1 MQRVF
6 VAVVLLCLGAG
17 GPARAEDDVAAF
29 YKDKTIRMVVGSA
42 AGSGYDIG
50 ARVVARYMRQHIP
63 GNPTIIVQNQPGAA
77 SIAMTSGLFNSGP
90 FDGTV
95 IGAAINGMP
104 TAPLLEPS
112 AARFDPAKLFWLGS
126 ANREVQVTYLWHTA
140 PVNKLAE
147 LYSTE
152 VIVGATTPGTTQVD
166 FPLVANAV
174 LGTKFKVISGYK
186 GTTDIHKAMESGEVH
201 GNGSSAYASL
211 KAINAAWVN
220 EGKVK
225 IIGQWGSRKH
235 PDLPDVPAMIDEAK
249 TDADRQALQLIM
261 ARLEYGRPFFAPPG
275 LPPARAQALRRAFE
289 LTMHDPAFLAE
300 ADRVQL
306 EIVPVSGDEVA
317 ALVSQVLATPPDV
330 VERVRTALNAR
341 HGGK

>member
-1 MQRVF
+1 MKKF
-6 VAVVLLCLGAG
+6 ALAILLLCIGAAA
-17 GPARAEDDVAAF
+17 PARAEDDVAAF
-29 YKDKTIRMVVGSA
+29 YKDKIIRMVVGSA

-50 ARVVARYMRQHIP
+50 ARAVARYMRQFIP

-77 SIAMTSGLFNSGP
+77 SITMTSTLYNAAP
-90 FDGTV
+90 RDGTV

-104 TAPLLEPS
+104 TAPLLEPA
-112 AARFDPAKLFWLGS
+112 AARFDPAKLYWLGS

-140 PVNKLAE
+140 PAKTLAD
-147 LYSTE
+147 LYTTE

-174 LGTKFKVISGYK
+174 LGTKFKVISGYQ

-211 KAINAAWVN
+211 KVLNADWVKD
-220 EGKVK
+220 GRVR
-225 IIGQWGSRKH
+225 IIAQWGSRKH
-235 PDLPDVPAMIDEAK
+235 PDLPDVPAIIDQAK
-249 TDADRQALQLIM
+249 TDPDRQALRLIM

-275 LPPARAQALRRAFE
+275 LPPERAAALRHAFE
-289 LTMHDPAFLAE
+289 LTLKDPGFLADAE
-300 ADRVQL
+300 KLQL

-317 ALVSQVLATPPDV
+317 QLVAQVSATPSDV
-330 VERVRTALNAR
+330 VERVRNALNAR
-341 HGGK
+341 HPNK